1 MKRKEAIEKHP
12 VLYLAVGALAAKDDK
27 QEIRLTGKYLSH
39 FIGWGEM
46 WDKNRRIALEHK
58 AKALKLDKVL
68 RETYPTKNQLDF
80 KNFEKISE
88 VTGTK

>member
-1 MKRKEAIEKHP
+1 
-12 VLYLAVGALAAKDDK
+12 
-27 QEIRLTGKYLSH
+27 
-39 FIGWGEM
+39 M